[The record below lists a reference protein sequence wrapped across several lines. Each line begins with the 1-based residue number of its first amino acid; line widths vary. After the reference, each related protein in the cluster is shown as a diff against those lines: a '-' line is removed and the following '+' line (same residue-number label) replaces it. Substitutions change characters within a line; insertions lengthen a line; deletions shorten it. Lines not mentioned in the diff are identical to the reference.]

1 MKVTFGNFIAI
12 TCPVFSAHKLSENQ
26 KQAVILRAPV
36 TPWTCA
42 YEVTLFLPRVY
53 RRMMGHKLCL
63 LFSAGVS
70 SFAWE
75 QNSALPCSGF
85 VVVVAFSLTK
95 SGAAVLMLF

>member
-1 MKVTFGNFIAI
+1 
-12 TCPVFSAHKLSENQ
+12 
-26 KQAVILRAPV
+26 
-36 TPWTCA
+36 
-42 YEVTLFLPRVY
+42 
-53 RRMMGHKLCL
+53 MMGHKLCL